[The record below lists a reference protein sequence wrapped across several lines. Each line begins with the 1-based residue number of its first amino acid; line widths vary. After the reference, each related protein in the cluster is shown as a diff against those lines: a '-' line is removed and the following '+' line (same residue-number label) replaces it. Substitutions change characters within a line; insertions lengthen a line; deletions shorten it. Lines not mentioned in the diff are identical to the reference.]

1 MFFPFYV
8 ENHSL
13 ATIFCSKGI
22 DSGSETTCLDQSFAS
37 LSSQIL
43 SRLSWHLKLFDVK
56 LWHFSLVKL
65 NNGLTSFTNSVTTSN
80 VFVRHFNTSLRYSFA
95 KKVLV
100 TIVTDWWWDV
110 RDLQAFSPGILGVFK
125 ALFSIAWILTND
137 SAFWWHSGLILF
149 DQTLLSFYIA
159 QQPSRCLLNPIFLA
173 NIELVLLS

>member
-22 DSGSETTCLDQSFAS
+22 DSGSETACLDQSFAS

-95 KKVLV
+95 LQKKFSWPLSP
-100 TIVTDWWWDV
+100 TGDEMSEISRHSLLEYW
-110 RDLQAFSPGILGVFK
+110 AFSK
-125 ALFSIAWILTND
+125 
-137 SAFWWHSGLILF
+137 H
-149 DQTLLSFYIA
+149 
-159 QQPSRCLLNPIFLA
+159 CFL
-173 NIELVLLS
+173 